1 MSHPVRTV
9 PDMTYDGV
17 AEVRL
22 LFGPGGYMR
31 VNQAGRFDVPASTVD
46 ITWLAED
53 LCRAGIRLRR
63 AVPEPRSVTGDVEG
77 DLGEGGR
84 AMWVDGGGDIDIAE
98 VQWAIAAALEQLP
111 VAEIID
117 IADARQRS
125 ANLAVLA
132 AMQAALE
139 QTGLTKRQI
148 SALLRRPRVVLG
160 GRSAEQ
166 LFEQVSLTADEASQV
181 VDLTVGRVQSLFG
194 PAGVTTF
201 LEAMSSDPAV
211 SRRAK

>member
-1 MSHPVRTV
+1 MAFN
-9 PDMTYDGV
+9 GG

-22 LFGPGGYMR
+22 LFGPGGFMR

-63 AVPEPRSVTGDVEG
+63 AVPEPRDATGDVEG

-111 VAEIID
+111 IAEIVA
-117 IADARQRS
+117 IADARQRA
-125 ANLAVLA
+125 ANRVVLA
-132 AMQAALE
+132 AIEAALE
-139 QTGLTKRQI
+139 QVGLTKRQI
-148 SALLRRPRVVLG
+148 SALLRRPRTVLG

-166 LFEQVSLTADEASQV
+166 LFDQVSMTADEAGQV
-181 VDLTVGRVQSLFG
+181 VNLTVGRVRSLAG
-194 PAGVTTF
+194 SAGVTTF
-201 LEAMSSDPAV
+201 LEAMSADPAV
-211 SRRAK
+211 SRRAR

>member
-1 MSHPVRTV
+1 
-9 PDMTYDGV
+9 MTFEGI

-22 LFGPGGYMR
+22 LFGPGGFMR
-31 VNQAGRFDVPASTVD
+31 VNQAGRFDVPASAVD

-63 AVPEPRSVTGDVEG
+63 AVPEPRDVTGDVEG

-111 VAEIID
+111 IAAIVGV
-117 IADARQRS
+117 ADARQRS

-132 AMQAALE
+132 TMETALE
-139 QTGLTKRQI
+139 QVGLTKRQI
-148 SALLRRPRVVLG
+148 SALLRRPRTVLG
-160 GRSAEQ
+160 GRSAQQ
-166 LFEQVSLTADEASQV
+166 LVDQVSMPADEAGQV
-181 VDLTVGRVQSLFG
+181 VDLVVGRVRSLFG

>member
-1 MSHPVRTV
+1 
-9 PDMTYDGV
+9 MTHDGI

-22 LFGPGGYMR
+22 LFGPGGFMR
-31 VNQAGRFDVPASTVD
+31 VNLAGRFNVPASSVD

-53 LCRAGIRLRR
+53 LCRAGIRLGR
-63 AVPEPRSVTGDVEG
+63 AVAEPRSVTGDVEG

-111 VAEIID
+111 VDEIIA
-117 IADARQRS
+117 ITDARQRS
-125 ANLAVLA
+125 ANRLVLTA
-132 AMQAALE
+132 IEAALE
-139 QTGLTKRQI
+139 QAGLTKRQI
-148 SALLRRPRVVLG
+148 SMLLRRPRTVLG

-166 LFEQVSLTADEASQV
+166 LFDQVAMTADEASQV
-181 VDLTVGRVQSLFG
+181 VNLVVGRVQSLFG
-194 PAGVTTF
+194 QAGATTF
-201 LEAMSSDPAV
+201 LEAMSRDPAV

>member
-1 MSHPVRTV
+1 MAFE
-9 PDMTYDGV
+9 GI

-22 LFGPGGYMR
+22 LFGPGGFMR
-31 VNQAGRFDVPASTVD
+31 VNEAGRFDVPASTVD

-63 AVPEPRSVTGDVEG
+63 AVPEPRGATGDVEG

-84 AMWVDGGGDIDIAE
+84 AMWVDGGGDINIAE

-117 IADARQRS
+117 IADARQRT
-125 ANLAVLA
+125 ANRLVLA
-132 AMQAALE
+132 AIEAALE
-139 QTGLTKRQI
+139 QTGLTRRQI
-148 SALLRRPRVVLG
+148 SMLLRRPRAVLG

-166 LFEQVSLTADEASQV
+166 LFDQVSMTADEARQV
-181 VDLTVGRVQSLFG
+181 VNLAVGRVRSLAG
-194 PAGVTTF
+194 SAGVTTF
-201 LEAMSSDPAV
+201 LETISGDPAV